1 VVVGLTVLLALAG
14 VAGRAHP
21 GAVARWEP
29 APPVVAG
36 GVAGAGLA
44 VVALLAAVVLILV
57 VAALWP
63 EEWPAPPDPSL
74 KDLVARV
81 LRFLAALLVA
91 VLIGLALTGDAPETL
106 PREVP
111 EEGLPPPA
119 PTAAPVSPADAGR
132 LLTLGASAALA
143 ALAVAG
149 VGRVRRAR
157 RTPTGVRAAPEPP
170 SPAAGPDRAVRPT
183 ATTRAESVIAAYAE
197 LEALL
202 GEAGLERG
210 RPETPGEY
218 AGRVADR
225 LPAAAAPARRLTAL
239 YEVARFGERDVPPGS
254 PEEAASSVAA
264 VGDLLAERA

>member
-1 VVVGLTVLLALAG
+1 MRGRGSAGASLSPRSTGAVVVGLTVLLALAG

-91 VLIGLALTGDAPETL
+91 VLIGLALTGDAPETML
-106 PREVP
+106 RGSRGRP
-111 EEGLPPPA
+111 GSA
-119 PTAAPVSPADAGR
+119 GADRRTRVAGR
-132 LLTLGASAALA
+132 RRSAAH
-143 ALAVAG
+143 AG
-149 VGRVRRAR
+149 RGGGARRAR
-157 RTPTGVRAAPEPP
+157 RRRRRPGAPG
-170 SPAAGPDRAVRPT
+170 APDTDRGARGHGAPIPHRRP
-183 ATTRAESVIAAYAE
+183 
-197 LEALL
+197 
-202 GEAGLERG
+202 
-210 RPETPGEY
+210 
-218 AGRVADR
+218 
-225 LPAAAAPARRLTAL
+225 
-239 YEVARFGERDVPPGS
+239 
-254 PEEAASSVAA
+254 
-264 VGDLLAERA
+264 